1 MGLALAAFLKGCL
14 VNLRDYSGL
23 SLLAKGI
30 SWVDRQVFEGCEY
43 GHGSHDVCKNTISN
57 KELTARILIGRTH
70 WKPAKQGPSP
80 QPGGV
85 CQQGLA
91 LIYTEV
97 TLPLARTMAFI
108 CRMKIGGNCFE
119 HVNTLW
125 LITVASSWSD
135 T

>member
-1 MGLALAAFLKGCL
+1 M
-14 VNLRDYSGL
+14 
-23 SLLAKGI
+23 
-30 SWVDRQVFEGCEY
+30 DRQGFEGCEY
-43 GHGSHDVCKNTISN
+43 GHGFHDVCKNTISN
-57 KELTARILIGRTH
+57 KELIARILTGRTH

-80 QPGGV
+80 QPRGV

-91 LIYTEV
+91 LISTEV

-125 LITVASSWSD
+125 LITVVSSWSD